1 MPKMF
6 SLVVVVVK
14 TCHMMAVV
22 VIVMGM
28 IRIQSS

>member
-1 MPKMF
+1 MPEMF
-6 SLVVVVVK
+6 SLVVVVVE